1 MSEIVCTFKIE
12 EESQRKLKQIANE
25 NDRSL
30 SAQIR
35 VILEGYLDKRS

>member
-1 MSEIVCTFKIE
+1 MEEIVCTFKIE
-12 EESQRKLKQIANE
+12 KESQEKLKQIAEE

-35 VILEGYLDKRS
+35 VILESYLEKR

>member
-1 MSEIVCTFKIE
+1 MEDIVATFKINQ
-12 EESQRKLKQIANE
+12 ESLNKLREIADE

-35 VILEGYLDKRS
+35 VILESYLEKR

>member
-12 EESQRKLKQIANE
+12 EDKQKKLKEIAVE

-35 VILEGYLDKRS
+35 VILESYLEKR